1 MRYIVANTTLNLYH
15 GGLQEVEKTEH
26 LKVSLME
33 DEIVYCRSVGDVS
46 PSMNIP
52 GQSMSVRGPSP
63 SIIDPSSSV
72 SSPST
77 SVLDPSTSWDNIG
90 PPRT

>member
-1 MRYIVANTTLNLYH
+1 MRCIVANTTLNLYH

-46 PSMNIP
+46 PSTSIP
-52 GQSMSVRGPSP
+52 GQSMSVPGPLS
-63 SIIDPSSSV
+63 SI

-77 SVLDPSTSWDNIG
+77 SVLDPSTSWNNIS
-90 PPRT
+90 PPHT